1 MCRHQ
6 PMRMILNPSSK
17 GERVSGGIQCL
28 LTGEQLY
35 ERRMLS
41 VMPSNRNTV
50 IMVFR
55 QSGLTIQLYCL
66 TVIRLARIR
75 FDNRAI
81 GRTRLRMT
89 FNFLET
95 LVTISWPRKLRR
107 YIGRLTRFKFPLNC
121 RCRKPSSK
129 RE

>member
-89 FNFLET
+89 FNFLESKLQDPGDHIMAQKT
-95 LVTISWPRKLRR
+95 QKIYWPIDSL
-107 YIGRLTRFKFPLNC
+107 
-121 RCRKPSSK
+121 
-129 RE
+129 